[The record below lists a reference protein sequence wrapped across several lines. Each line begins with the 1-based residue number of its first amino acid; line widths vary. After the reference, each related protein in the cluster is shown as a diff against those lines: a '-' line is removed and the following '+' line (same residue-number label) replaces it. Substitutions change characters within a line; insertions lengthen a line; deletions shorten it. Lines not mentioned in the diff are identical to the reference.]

1 METLFIEVA
10 NDYFGSVS
18 ELLGRRRGLLQKIHY
33 GEDGTVYGEYII
45 PTRGLLGLRQPFLTA
60 TRGTGIFNT
69 LFHGYAPMLGP
80 IDIQDHGSLVAL
92 ETCSVSAYALHQL
105 ESRGIF
111 FVLPS
116 EEVYQGQVVGQ
127 NTRNEELVVNVGK
140 TKTLSKVRTGPT
152 AIVEALSTPRIM
164 TLDESIEY
172 LGDDD
177 LLEITPA
184 SLRIRKKELRHEVR
198 QRAIKRAKKDE

>member
-1 METLFIEVA
+1 M
-10 NDYFGSVS
+10 
-18 ELLGRRRGLLQKIHY
+18 
-33 GEDGTVYGEYII
+33 
-45 PTRGLLGLRQPFLTA
+45 
-60 TRGTGIFNT
+60 
-69 LFHGYAPMLGP
+69 
-80 IDIQDHGSLVAL
+80 
-92 ETCSVSAYALHQL
+92 
-105 ESRGIF
+105 F

-127 NTRNEELVVNVGK
+127 NTRDEELVVNVGK
-140 TKTLSKVRTGPT
+140 TKTLTKVRSGPT

-177 LLEITPA
+177 LLEITPT

-198 QRAIKRAKKDE
+198 QRAIKRAKKGE